1 MPKIKITVDN
11 NEYTL
16 ECEEGEENE
25 LNKAVE
31 IVNKKMLVFKGES
44 NINKTTKLL
53 MVSILLASEINE
65 NQRKK
70 QIDVEKLKDIEKLIE
85 KLKDLV

>member
-11 NEYTL
+11 KEYTL

-31 IVNKKMLVFKGES
+31 IVNKKMLVFKSES

-85 KLKDLV
+85 KLRDLV